1 MWLIFFIYLV
11 FILIGGLS
19 IYVGYRALLKNIVR
33 PIKELASATSE
44 FAEGKLNKRVHTDSQ
59 TEIGQLYQSFNEMA
73 HKLQE
78 NDEFLR
84 KFNEEL
90 ERKVNERTIEL
101 QQANEQLRK
110 TQDTLIRT
118 EKIAAV
124 GQIAAGVTHEIKNPL
139 NSLSINAQMLL
150 KELACTLKPESSACE
165 SASLIRFEINRIN
178 NILEEFVKFAKFPEP
193 KFVQNDINRI
203 INEVATFVSSEAKM
217 ANVKIDLTLP
227 DNIPEF
233 NFDRPQLK
241 EVLLNLSKNAIHA
254 MPDGGTL
261 NIATSMEDNR
271 ININVSD
278 TGTGI
283 TEKNL
288 VKIFTPFFS
297 TKEGGMGLGLATVQK
312 IVEGHGGKIRCKSN
326 IDKGTVFEISLPIK
340 KNNF

>member
-1 MWLIFFIYLV
+1 
-11 FILIGGLS
+11 
-19 IYVGYRALLKNIVR
+19 
-33 PIKELASATSE
+33 
-44 FAEGKLNKRVHTDSQ
+44 
-59 TEIGQLYQSFNEMA
+59 
-73 HKLQE
+73 
-78 NDEFLR
+78 
-84 KFNEEL
+84 
-90 ERKVNERTIEL
+90 
-101 QQANEQLRK
+101 
-110 TQDTLIRT
+110 
-118 EKIAAV
+118 
-124 GQIAAGVTHEIKNPL
+124 
-139 NSLSINAQMLL
+139 
-150 KELACTLKPESSACE
+150 
-165 SASLIRFEINRIN
+165 
-178 NILEEFVKFAKFPEP
+178 
-193 KFVQNDINRI
+193 
-203 INEVATFVSSEAKM
+203 M